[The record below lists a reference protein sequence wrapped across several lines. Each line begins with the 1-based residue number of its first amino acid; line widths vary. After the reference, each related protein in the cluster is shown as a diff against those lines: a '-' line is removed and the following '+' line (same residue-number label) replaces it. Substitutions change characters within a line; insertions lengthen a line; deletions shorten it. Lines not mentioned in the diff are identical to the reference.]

1 MEAYGRLCIDTIVYL
16 SGKVSRHNPVKT
28 FLFLQPKSAQVPDT
42 ATFYHYGISPWEIEV
57 IYDTLNRSF
66 EVEEKQLPPDDPQY
80 VSMVEIRFPAPYNE
94 TFFQQEFG
102 MDSWFKIKGVI
113 KDLKKRRGRKG
124 IKAFIRFAGFGS
136 NNNNNNKIDIVFPLQ
151 SKGDRQFEMG
161 IEKIEYLV
169 DIVPVQLQLI
179 PKGAEEIWYLYD
191 EASSKWSPSVAK
203 TSNINYLFKNN
214 EWKTK

>member
-1 MEAYGRLCIDTIVYL
+1 M
-16 SGKVSRHNPVKT
+16 
-28 FLFLQPKSAQVPDT
+28 PDT

-80 VSMVEIRFPAPYNE
+80 VSMIEIGFPVPYTE
-94 TFFQQEFG
+94 AFFQQEFT

-124 IKAFIRFAGFGS
+124 IKAFIRFAGFG
-136 NNNNNNKIDIVFPLQ
+136 NNNNNNKKIGIVFPLQ

-161 IEKIEYLV
+161 IEKIEYLIE
-169 DIVPVQLQLI
+169 IVPVQLQLI
-179 PKGAEEIWYLYD
+179 PPGAEEIWYLYD
-191 EASSKWSPSVAK
+191 EVSYKWSPSVAK
-203 TSNINYLFKNN
+203 TGSINYLFKNN
-214 EWKTK
+214 EWRTK

>member
-1 MEAYGRLCIDTIVYL
+1 M
-16 SGKVSRHNPVKT
+16 
-28 FLFLQPKSAQVPDT
+28 PDT
-42 ATFYHYGISPWEIEV
+42 AAFYHYGISPWEIEV

-80 VSMVEIRFPAPYNE
+80 VSMVEIRFPIPYNE
-94 TFFQQEFG
+94 AFFQQEFS

-113 KDLKKRRGRKG
+113 KDVKRRRGRKG
-124 IKAFIRFAGFGS
+124 IKAFIRFAGFGNNNNNS
-136 NNNNNNKIDIVFPLQ
+136 NNNNKKIGIVFPLQ

-179 PKGAEEIWYLYD
+179 PPGAEEIWYLYD
-191 EASSKWSPSVAK
+191 EASSKWTPSVAK
-203 TSNINYLFKNN
+203 TSSINYLFKNN

>member
-1 MEAYGRLCIDTIVYL
+1 MPG
-16 SGKVSRHNPVKT
+16 
-28 FLFLQPKSAQVPDT
+28 T
-42 ATFYHYGISPWEIEV
+42 ATFYHYGISPWEIEI

-66 EVEEKQLPPDDPQY
+66 EVEEEQLPPDDPQY
-80 VSMVEIRFPAPYNE
+80 VSMVEIRFPVPYNE
-94 TFFQQEFG
+94 AFFQQEFG

-113 KDLKKRRGRKG
+113 KDVKKRRGRKG
-124 IKAFIRFAGFGS
+124 IKVLIRFEGFG
-136 NNNNNNKIDIVFPLQ
+136 NNNNNIKKIGIVFPLQ

-179 PKGAEEIWYLYD
+179 PPGAEEIWYLYD

-203 TSNINYLFKNN
+203 TRSINYLFKNN

>member
-1 MEAYGRLCIDTIVYL
+1 LAETAA
-16 SGKVSRHNPVKT
+16 
-28 FLFLQPKSAQVPDT
+28 FL
-42 ATFYHYGISPWEIEV
+42 HYGISPWEIEV
-57 IYDTLNRSF
+57 IYDTLSRCF
-66 EVEEKQLPPDDPQY
+66 EVEEKQVSPDDPQY
-80 VSMVEIRFPAPYNE
+80 VSMVEISFPVPYNE
-94 TFFQQEFG
+94 TFFQQEFTI
-102 MDSWFKIKGVI
+102 DNWYKIKGVI
-113 KDLKKRRGRKG
+113 KDVKKRRGRKG
-124 IKAFIRFAGFGS
+124 IKAFIKFAGFG
-136 NNNNNNKIDIVFPLQ
+136 NNNRKIGIVFPLH
-151 SKGDRQFEMG
+151 SKSDRQFEMG

>member
-1 MEAYGRLCIDTIVYL
+1 MPE
-16 SGKVSRHNPVKT
+16 
-28 FLFLQPKSAQVPDT
+28 T

-136 NNNNNNKIDIVFPLQ
+136 NNNNNKKIDIVFPLQ

>member
-1 MEAYGRLCIDTIVYL
+1 M
-16 SGKVSRHNPVKT
+16 
-28 FLFLQPKSAQVPDT
+28 PDT

-80 VSMVEIRFPAPYNE
+80 VSMVEIRFPVPYNE

-136 NNNNNNKIDIVFPLQ
+136 NNNNNKKIDIVFPLQ

>member
-1 MEAYGRLCIDTIVYL
+1 
-16 SGKVSRHNPVKT
+16 
-28 FLFLQPKSAQVPDT
+28 VPET

-57 IYDTLNRSF
+57 IYDTLSRSF
-66 EVEEKQLPPDDPQY
+66 EVEEKQLLPDDPQY
-80 VSMVEIRFPAPYNE
+80 VSMVEISFPIPYGE
-94 TFFQQEFG
+94 TFFQQEFS

-113 KDLKKRRGRKG
+113 KDVKKRRGRKA
-124 IKAFIRFAGFGS
+124 IKVFIRFAGFG
-136 NNNNNNKIDIVFPLQ
+136 NNKKIGIVFPLQ

-179 PKGAEEIWYLYD
+179 PPGAEEIWYLYD
-191 EASSKWSPSVAK
+191 EASYKWNPSAAK
-203 TSNINYLFKNN
+203 TSSINYLFKNN

>member
-1 MEAYGRLCIDTIVYL
+1 
-16 SGKVSRHNPVKT
+16 VS
-28 FLFLQPKSAQVPDT
+28 DT
-42 ATFYHYGISPWEIEV
+42 ATFYHYGISPWEIEI

-66 EVEEKQLPPDDPQY
+66 EVEEKQFPPDDPQY
-80 VSMVEIRFPAPYNE
+80 VSMVEIRFPVPYNE
-94 TFFQQEFG
+94 TFFQQEFA
-102 MDSWFKIKGVI
+102 MNSWFKIKGVI
-113 KDLKKRRGRKG
+113 KDIKKRRGRKG
-124 IKAFIRFAGFGS
+124 IKAFIRFAGFG
-136 NNNNNNKIDIVFPLQ
+136 NNNNNNTKKIGIVFALQ
-151 SKGDRQFEMG
+151 SKGDRQFEMS

-179 PKGAEEIWYLYD
+179 PPGAEEIWYLYD